1 MKYINKYY
9 IKVSIITFL
18 MLFVVMLAFYPGLV
32 PYDGNNQWQQVQSGI
47 YTNGHPFFS
56 TFFLFLLSK
65 IWNKVT
71 IVIIYQIIIF
81 SVSWGYLCKNLKLS
95 NKKQNIIIYIATTCM
110 LLYPLFS
117 IYSITMWK
125 DILYTYYLFLCS
137 IILYK
142 WVTNNYR
149 LKSFEYCLLGLLM
162 AMVFSYRY
170 NGIIVI
176 FFMLLIFYILSIKKY
191 IKRIINKEILKKS
204 LLLVIT
210 FIIIITIISIP
221 KKIILEKSH
230 QELIKDSNYVEPY
243 STLDGYFLWMMG
255 AHIKNNNINNKND
268 KEFLN
273 NIIPL
278 KEWKENYSP
287 YIINLVHDS
296 KNLDKNFLRE
306 NSQKFRKIFIKYSLK
321 YPITILKHYYK
332 ADALLFNPVSSLDGH
347 VYVYCFPEI
356 ELLPD
361 YTQIKSKIPF
371 VKAFYS
377 TLLKISF
384 YKPFIIFYEPAFVLY
399 ISLIITYLLSKKVYG
414 KKIWIFTIPM
424 ILNTISLLPINL
436 AQDLRYVYINYLT
449 FAGLIL
455 MFILNIKVIMRKK
468 NDINYIKN

>member
-18 MLFVVMLAFYPGLV
+18 ILFIVMLAFYPGLV
-32 PYDGNNQWQQVQSGI
+32 PYDGDNQWQQVQSGI

-56 TFFLFLLSK
+56 TFFIFLLSK
-65 IWNKVT
+65 IWNKIT
-71 IVIIYQIIIF
+71 IVVIYQILLF
-81 SVSWGYLCKNLKLS
+81 SISWGYLCKLLKLQ
-95 NKKQNIIIYIATTCM
+95 NKKQHVIVYIITIFM

-117 IYSITMWK
+117 IYSITLWK

-142 WVTNNYR
+142 WVANHYQLR
-149 LKSFEYCLLGLLM
+149 SFEYCLLGLLM

-170 NGIIVI
+170 NGIIVA

-191 IKRIINKEILKKS
+191 KKRIIDKEILKKS
-204 LLLVIT
+204 LLLLIT
-210 FIIIITIISIP
+210 FIIIITVISIP
-221 KKIILEKSH
+221 KKVILEKSH
-230 QELIKDSNYVEPY
+230 QELTKDSNYIEPY

-255 AHIKNNNINNKND
+255 AHIKNNNIKNKDD
-268 KEFLN
+268 KAFLN

-278 KEWKENYSP
+278 DEWKENYSP

-296 KNLDKNFLRE
+296 KNLDKRFLKK
-306 NSQKFRKIFIKYSLK
+306 NSEKFRNIFIKYSLK
-321 YPITILKHYYK
+321 YPATILKHYYK

-356 ELLPD
+356 ELLPE
-361 YTQIKSKIPF
+361 YTQIKSKLQF
-371 VKAFYS
+371 VKTFYN
-377 TLLKISF
+377 TLIKFSL
-384 YKPFIIFYEPAFVLY
+384 YKPFIIFYEPAFILY
-399 ISLIITYLLSKKVYG
+399 ISLIMTYLLSKNVYG

-424 ILNTISLLPINL
+424 ILNTVSLLPINL

-449 FAGLIL
+449 FIGLTLI
-455 MFILNIKVIMRKK
+455 FILNIKVIVKRKK
-468 NDINYIKN
+468 